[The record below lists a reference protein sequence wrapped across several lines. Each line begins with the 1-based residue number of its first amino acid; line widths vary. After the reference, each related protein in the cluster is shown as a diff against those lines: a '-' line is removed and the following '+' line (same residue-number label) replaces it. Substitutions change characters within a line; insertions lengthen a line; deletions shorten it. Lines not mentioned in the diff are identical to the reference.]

1 MELSLRLM
9 YYKLYVKVGYQMV
22 YYEQGSYIIRVRV
35 VVYNKYNIVLKVFKY
50 YYIKFCCKVCNK
62 LESYVLY
69 RL

>member
-1 MELSLRLM
+1 
-9 YYKLYVKVGYQMV
+9 MV
-22 YYEQGSYIIRVRV
+22 YYEKGSYIIRVRV

-50 YYIKFCCKVCNK
+50 YYIKFCYKVWNK